1 MKNIIT
7 KLSDLA
13 LMLLAV
19 VIGVGIAMF
28 MIFAPPAALIVAIV
42 CLGIVAVWLHYS
54 CKKESKK
61 FIDENIKRWHQK
73 DLKTFIKENPDFEEP
88 EEYER

>member
-42 CLGIVAVWLHYS
+42 CLGIAAIWLHYS
-54 CKKESKK
+54 CKKDYKK
-61 FIDENIKRWHQK
+61 LIDENVKEWRRK
-73 DLKTFIKENPDFEEP
+73 DLKTFIEENPDFEDP

>member
-19 VIGVGIAMF
+19 VIGVGIALF
-28 MIFAPPAALIVAIV
+28 AIFAPPAALIVAIV
-42 CLGIVAVWLHYS
+42 ILGIAAVWLHNS
-54 CKKESKK
+54 CK
-61 FIDENIKRWHQK
+61 Q
-73 DLKTFIKENPDFEEP
+73 DLKTFIKENPDFEDP

>member
-19 VIGVGIAMF
+19 VIGVGIALF
-28 MIFAPPAALIVAIV
+28 AIFAPPAALIVAIV
-42 CLGIVAVWLHYS
+42 ILGVAAIWLHLS
-54 CKKESKK
+54 CKKETDK
-61 FIDENIKRWHQK
+61 FIDKSI
-73 DLKTFIKENPDFEEP
+73 KTFIKENPDFEDP